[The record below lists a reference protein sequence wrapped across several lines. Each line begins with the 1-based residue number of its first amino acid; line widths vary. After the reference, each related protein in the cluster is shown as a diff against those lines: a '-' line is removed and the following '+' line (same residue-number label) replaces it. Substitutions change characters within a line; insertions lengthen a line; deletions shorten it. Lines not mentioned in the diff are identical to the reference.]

1 MNDLSRNVIEQH
13 EVKHGA
19 LMSELM
25 ERHQVVRSL
34 IDARPM
40 HYVDIPVHGN
50 IGDLLIMHGTLAFFG
65 KHKLT
70 PKIVAPAFAYNPDWL
85 NQGEAIVF
93 HGGGNF
99 GDLYAEYGMQALR
112 EHVVSTK
119 PGNRIIILPQTIH
132 FLSEQAMQRSARIF
146 RRHLDVH
153 ICVRDRASYQI
164 ARRFTDHVYLLPD
177 MAHHLYPIYSEGL
190 AEALSDPAGTLLVS
204 RTDNESRSSEKLDP
218 SGNNFNET
226 ANIDWPAMVGNSEHS
241 IEGFRRAMQ
250 VTHKLGMSRLG
261 NKALSRL
268 WANYS
273 NGLVN
278 NAVSLFAAYENIV
291 TDRLHGHILACLM
304 DKPNT
309 VLDNTYGKN
318 SSYVEAWT
326 IDSPL
331 VSLQKP
337 GIKK

>member
-1 MNDLSRNVIEQH
+1 IMNDLNRNIMEQH
-13 EVKHGA
+13 EVQNDAQHGTVLHRA
-19 LMSELM
+19 LMNELM

-34 IDARPM
+34 IDGRPM

-50 IGDLLIMHGTLAFFG
+50 IGDLLIMHGTLAFFR

-70 PKIVAPAFAYNPDWL
+70 PRVIAPAFAYNPDWL
-85 NQGEAIVF
+85 GQGEAIVF

-177 MAHHLYPIYSEGL
+177 MAHHLYPMHAQDVL
-190 AEALSDPAGTLLVS
+190 PEAA
-204 RTDNESRSSEKLDP
+204 
-218 SGNNFNET
+218 
-226 ANIDWPAMVGNSEHS
+226 
-241 IEGFRRAMQ
+241 
-250 VTHKLGMSRLG
+250 
-261 NKALSRL
+261 
-268 WANYS
+268 
-273 NGLVN
+273 
-278 NAVSLFAAYENIV
+278 
-291 TDRLHGHILACLM
+291 
-304 DKPNT
+304 
-309 VLDNTYGKN
+309 
-318 SSYVEAWT
+318 
-326 IDSPL
+326 
-331 VSLQKP
+331 
-337 GIKK
+337 